1 MHTCKALAENVLFIQ
16 RDPALE
22 KTSCIFHTYPAHI
35 CILSCLVLTVQFS
48 KIYFFFNISL
58 GLAQSLLHAF
68 TIFSWPAK
76 QCNPPPPPI
85 CGSYSVNT
93 NTGIATVICWLVSS
107 FYSVWM
113 PGFSHWGSITGP
125 EQTGH
130 QNHENGHCDGLLAF
144 STLRG

>member
-1 MHTCKALAENVLFIQ
+1 MPNFPAHRVNIYLIRMHTCKALAENVLFIQ

-76 QCNPPPPPI
+76 QCNPPPPHLWQLF
-85 CGSYSVNT
+85 SQHKHWHSNSHL
-93 NTGIATVICWLVSS
+93 LVSLFILLS
-107 FYSVWM
+107 LDARLLSL
-113 PGFSHWGSITGP
+113 
-125 EQTGH
+125 
-130 QNHENGHCDGLLAF
+130 GLHHRAGADRT
-144 STLRG
+144 SKP